1 VGNVKR
7 AIASNLGEIC
17 GKQPLVVVVA
27 GGLVEVLL
35 GVFPVPFFAS
45 KLGPVVKGGSAASDP
60 GVVTV

>member
-1 VGNVKR
+1 VRNVKGT
-7 AIASNLGEIC
+7 IASDLCEVGGE
-17 GKQPLVVVVA
+17 KSLVIVVA

-45 KLGPVVKGGSAASDP
+45 KFGPVVKGGSAASDP